1 MTAHRHNRREG
12 SKPAFIA
19 ALVVTIGYALVELA
33 GGLWSASLALISD
46 AGHMFS
52 DAAAL
57 GLAAASAWLA
67 RRPAGSRHS
76 YGWARAEVIGATLN
90 GLVMLV
96 IIVVLVVEA
105 VQRLLQPRPV
115 FGGAVMLIAFVG
127 LLINGV
133 VALMLS
139 RDEDDFNARAALL
152 HVMGDLLGSVA
163 ALTAGAVI
171 YFTGW
176 LPIDPILSLA
186 IAGLILV
193 STLRLLRDTLHVLME
208 GVPAAIDLTHI
219 GRTLA
224 GVAGVTSVHDLHIW
238 SITPGR
244 VALSAHLEVEQLNQ
258 WPEVLERVRTLL
270 HDRFGIDHVTLQ
282 PEEKTEGRPETAVVT
297 VWPRGRRPQT

>member
-1 MTAHRHNRREG
+1 MTAHRHHRLEG
-12 SKPAFIA
+12 GKPAFIA
-19 ALVVTIGYALVELA
+19 ALAVTVGYALVELA

-57 GLAAASAWLA
+57 GLAAAAAWLA

-76 YGWARAEVIGATLN
+76 YGWARAEVIGASLN
-90 GLVMLV
+90 GLVMLA

-105 VQRLLQPRPV
+105 VQRLLEPRPV
-115 FGGAVMLIAFVG
+115 AGGAVMLIAFVG
-127 LLINGV
+127 LLVNGA

-139 RDEDDFNARAALL
+139 RDEHDFNARAAML

-163 ALTAGAVI
+163 AITAGAVI

-193 STLRLLRDTLHVLME
+193 STVRLLRDTLHVLME

-244 VALSAHLEVEQLNQ
+244 VALSAHLEVEQLNH
-258 WPEVLERVRTLL
+258 WPDILDRARTLL
-270 HDRFGIDHVTLQ
+270 HDQFGIEHVTLQ
-282 PEEKTEGRPETAVVT
+282 PEEKSTARAETAVVK
-297 VWPRGRRPQT
+297 VWARGQRPPV

>member
-1 MTAHRHNRREG
+1 MTAHRHDHLEG
-12 SKPAFIA
+12 GKPAFIA
-19 ALVVTIGYALVELA
+19 ALAVTVGYAMVELA

-57 GLAAASAWLA
+57 GLAAAAAWLA

-76 YGWARAEVIGATLN
+76 YGWARAEVIGASLN
-90 GLVMLV
+90 GLVMLA

-105 VQRLLQPRPV
+105 VQRLLEPRPV
-115 FGGAVMLIAFVG
+115 SGGAVMLIAFVG
-127 LLINGV
+127 LLVNGA

-139 RDEDDFNARAALL
+139 RDEHDFNARAALL

-186 IAGLILV
+186 IAGLILA

-208 GVPAAIDLTHI
+208 GVPAAIDLAHI
-219 GRTLA
+219 GRSLA
-224 GVAGVTSVHDLHIW
+224 GIGGVTSVHDLHIW

-244 VALSAHLEVEQLNQ
+244 VALSAHMEIEQLNH
-258 WPEVLERVRTLL
+258 WPDILNRARTLL
-270 HDRFGIDHVTLQ
+270 HDEFGIEHVTLQ
-282 PEEKTEGRPETAVVT
+282 PEEKSARPETAVVR
-297 VWPRGRRPQT
+297 VWERGRRPQI